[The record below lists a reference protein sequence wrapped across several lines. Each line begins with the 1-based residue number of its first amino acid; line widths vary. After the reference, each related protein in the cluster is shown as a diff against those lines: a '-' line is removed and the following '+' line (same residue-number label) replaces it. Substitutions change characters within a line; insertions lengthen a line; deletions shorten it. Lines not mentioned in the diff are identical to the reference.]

1 MKICKCQSTEC
12 SGQIK
17 RYSIHSPSENTT
29 YPNRFWGITDYCDE
43 HKRQDET
50 FGFILKEAV
59 QEKRIYVL

>member
-29 YPNRFWGITDYCDE
+29 YPNRFWGLQITAMSTKGRT
-43 HKRQDET
+43 KRLDL
-50 FGFILKEAV
+50 F
-59 QEKRIYVL
+59 